1 MREKKSG
8 FEPVAD
14 SGNGGGDNNNGNDN
28 NNNGGNGG
36 SSGGNSGNSDDSEE
50 NENEA
55 DNNSSALSI
64 SASSSTDGSIPTS
77 KVEQLCKE
85 HKAPFPEDMLTM
97 IRTSN
102 GVSAAVLMRWFDLAN
117 SKSFFMKHVVSK
129 FAFFRNR
136 ALMDASFSRRLFTDI
151 SIDVAL
157 LSFIEFMRVRARS
170 PSS

>member
-55 DNNSSALSI
+55 GNNGSALSI

-85 HKAPFPEDMLTM
+85 HKAPLPEDMLTM

-102 GVSAAVLMRWFDLAN
+102 GC
-117 SKSFFMKHVVSK
+117 
-129 FAFFRNR
+129 
-136 ALMDASFSRRLFTDI
+136 
-151 SIDVAL
+151 L
-157 LSFIEFMRVRARS
+157 LYTS
-170 PSS
+170 PSPRDPE

>member
-55 DNNSSALSI
+55 DNNGSAL

-85 HKAPFPEDMLTM
+85 HKAPLPEDMLTM

-157 LSFIEFMRVRARS
+157 LSFIEFMRVRAR
-170 PSS
+170 